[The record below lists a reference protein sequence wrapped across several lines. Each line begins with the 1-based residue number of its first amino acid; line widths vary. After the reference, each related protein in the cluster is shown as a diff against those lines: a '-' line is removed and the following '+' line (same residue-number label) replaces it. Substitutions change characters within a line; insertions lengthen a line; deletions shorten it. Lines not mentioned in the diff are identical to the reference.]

1 MIKES
6 VVLKYLSGKASQKEV
21 KELLKWVEAS
31 SANKREF
38 LMYKK
43 IWAFSTVEEG
53 GQERIWRQV
62 QFQIK
67 NHKRNKRRRQ
77 WYYAAAASIIG
88 FSMLTVFFNQKPDTI
103 YDGLPDNQNEI
114 VLELE
119 DGTKTIINAT
129 GSNTVTHNGVVVS
142 IQKGQRIQY
151 SEKSDTIAT
160 KKLGYNILYV
170 PFGKRF
176 TIELSDGTVVDLN
189 SGSRLKYPVQ
199 FPADTIR
206 QVFLEGEAYFDV
218 TKSKEQAFVVN
229 SDNLKTSVYG
239 TQFNITSYPSND
251 IDLVVLVEGRIG
263 VSIKTQEETLI
274 APNELVSINKQNG
287 AFSKST
293 VDIKKYIAWK
303 EGVLWFDAEPFDNII
318 RTLER
323 HYDVIIVNKLD
334 NLNTIK
340 FTGTFENNESVEEIL
355 EVFADYKSFKFK
367 KENNLITIY

>member
-229 SDNLKTSVYG
+229 SDNLKTSV
-239 TQFNITSYPSND
+239 
-251 IDLVVLVEGRIG
+251 
-263 VSIKTQEETLI
+263 
-274 APNELVSINKQNG
+274 
-287 AFSKST
+287 
-293 VDIKKYIAWK
+293 
-303 EGVLWFDAEPFDNII
+303 
-318 RTLER
+318 
-323 HYDVIIVNKLD
+323 
-334 NLNTIK
+334 
-340 FTGTFENNESVEEIL
+340 
-355 EVFADYKSFKFK
+355 
-367 KENNLITIY
+367 